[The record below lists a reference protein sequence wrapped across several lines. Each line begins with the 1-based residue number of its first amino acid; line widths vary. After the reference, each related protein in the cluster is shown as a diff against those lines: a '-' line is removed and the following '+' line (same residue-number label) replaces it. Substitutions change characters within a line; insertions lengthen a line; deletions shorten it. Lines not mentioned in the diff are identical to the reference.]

1 MADFDPMVL
10 RTRYNRLLAPVGS
23 YDSLILNGK
32 LEKWTNVAALAD
44 NWTENT
50 GWTGITL
57 NRLAGTRTGGAGLY
71 VQRIRATGHSAGT
84 FYQMYQTYVMLGH
97 AQFDACGH
105 YNKFVAADAWVR
117 NAGTTPGNYSARL
130 IIEMLSSTGGLLGSP
145 QYGSIVTLSATW
157 QQIWVTL
164 ATANTGCRQLRLTVR
179 IICDVAT
186 PDPDINVDDVEMYE
200 EYTFARNP
208 SMPDEGEIMVPGRN
222 FSRTIG
228 GTLLRGRPAAV
239 TAKWEKQL
247 NFGLIGKTQVEALR
261 SLYLHDVPMEWVP
274 NHPLLPA
281 LLEVRWIG
289 DFDFKLISSAAGT
302 NHYGG
307 RAVFSEY

>member
-1 MADFDPMVL
+1 MADFDPMIL
-10 RTRYNRLLAPVGS
+10 RTRYNRLLAPIGS

-32 LEKWTNVAALAD
+32 LEKWTVTSALAD

-57 NRLAGTRTGGAGLY
+57 SRLAGTRTGGAGSY
-71 VQRIRATGHSAGT
+71 VQRIQATGYTAGT

-97 AQFDACGH
+97 AQLDAFGH
-105 YNKFVAADAWVR
+105 YNKSVLGFAWVR
-117 NAGTTPGNYSARL
+117 NVGSSPGNFSARL
-130 IIEMLSSTGGLLGSP
+130 AVELLNASGVTLSTF
-145 QYGSIVTLSATW
+145 YGTIVTLSSTW
-157 QQIWVTL
+157 QQIFITL
-164 ATANTGCRQLRLTVR
+164 ATANTACRSLRFTIR
-179 IICDVAT
+179 IICDVIGAA
-186 PDPDINVDDVEMYE
+186 PDINVDDAEMYE
-200 EYTFARNP
+200 QYTCVRNP

-228 GTLLRGRPAAV
+228 GTLLRGRPTAV

-247 NFGLIGKTQVEALR
+247 HFGLIGLSQVEALR
-261 SLYLHDVPMEWVP
+261 SLYLHDCPMEWVP

-281 LLEVRWIG
+281 LMEVRWIG
-289 DFDFKLISSAAGT
+289 DFDFKLISSAAGS

>member
-1 MADFDPMVL
+1 MADFDPMIL

-32 LEKWTNVAALAD
+32 LEKWTNVNTVAD
-44 NWTENT
+44 NWTIGDSQGGST
-50 GWTGITL
+50 WSRYST
-57 NRLAGTRTGGAGLY
+57 TRTGGAGSY
-71 VQRIRATGHSAGT
+71 AQRIEWPSSSMTIPGSMRQQYVLLGHN
-84 FYQMYQTYVMLGH
+84 QMYARGHLGRTIN
-97 AQFDACGH
+97 ASVWVKGTGIAGQACSL
-105 YNKFVAADAWVR
+105 Y
-117 NAGTTPGNYSARL
+117 
-130 IIEMLSSTGGLLGSP
+130 IIERDINDNDIGSSYSYFVMTAS
-145 QYGSIVTLSATW
+145 W
-157 QQIWVTL
+157 QKLTHSRVIDGL
-164 ATANTGCRQLRLTVR
+164 ATRKFEIHLQFLRF
-179 IICDVAT
+179 AT
-186 PDPDINVDDVEMYE
+186 IALDYLVDDAELYQ
-200 EYTFARNP
+200 EYTLARNP

-247 NFGLIGKTQVEALR
+247 HFGLISKTQVEALR
-261 SLYLHDVPMEWVP
+261 SLYLHDSPMEWVP

-281 LLEVRWIG
+281 LMEVRWIG
-289 DFDFKLISSAAGT
+289 DFDFKLISSAAGS